1 MYIGAATD
9 ATASRIVLAAECFVS
24 PRFFDARVIQ
34 RYSSAVVL
42 HPKPDTH
49 FADLQHVC
57 EFVRQIGMQADV
69 RSDIPGGRTCFL
81 SPNHCS

>member
-57 EFVRQIGMQADV
+57 EFVRQNMHVSSAECYV
-69 RSDIPGGRTCFL
+69 
-81 SPNHCS
+81 SPSLFDARVI